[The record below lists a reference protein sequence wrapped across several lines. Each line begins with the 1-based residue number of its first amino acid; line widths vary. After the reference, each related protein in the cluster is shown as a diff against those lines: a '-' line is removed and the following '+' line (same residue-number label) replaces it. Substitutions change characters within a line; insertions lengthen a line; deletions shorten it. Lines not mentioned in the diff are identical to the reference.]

1 MGERKGVN
9 KYYPPD
15 FDYKKHGSLDRYHNS
30 HPLRERARKL
40 KSEGILIIRFEM
52 PYNIWCEG
60 CNSHIGMGVRYNA
73 EKKKIGNYYSTIIY
87 KFRMK
92 CHLCP
97 QHFEIQTDPA
107 NCDYKILS
115 GARRKEERWDAKANE
130 QIEMT
135 DHAVKKQLL
144 TDPMFKLEHG
154 VKDKRKLESVIPSLS
169 ELQDFQEE
177 KKDDYLLNKAL
188 RNKFRSEKKR
198 LEETA
203 RSDKAL
209 LDKSSLDIKLLPESE
224 EDKKMAELL
233 KYQTVKSL
241 EMSLKESRSEIIHQ
255 PILPQ
260 NPSAKTEEILGQ
272 IGAKLPKSL
281 TSAILSK
288 SPTNLWSTSNNSS
301 SVKIPA
307 LAKNLGIKVTKR
319 KRSASESETKFS
331 KPAKHSRTKSEATQS
346 NQNQT
351 LTKPSSRTTN
361 ENSNF
366 VQSTAKNVT
375 SNENGQKTDSS
386 RTLTPSLQ
394 GVKET
399 KSTGKSEPAV
409 TPSTSHTTQY
419 MQDRRTDKEL
429 ETVIK
434 TIPAKTASCLVADYS
449 DSSTDENT

>member
-260 NPSAKTEEILGQ
+260 NPSAK
-272 IGAKLPKSL
+272 
-281 TSAILSK
+281 K

-375 SNENGQKTDSS
+375 SNENGQKTD
-386 RTLTPSLQ
+386 
-394 GVKET
+394 
-399 KSTGKSEPAV
+399 
-409 TPSTSHTTQY
+409 
-419 MQDRRTDKEL
+419 
-429 ETVIK
+429 